1 MHFLDII
8 VNVSEHYTLENSEFS
23 QFPFSMKQGLCEIR
37 DFDLYYYV
45 LFNSRPI
52 IQFVETSSLQ
62 FVFPN
67 FLNTVFSDSD
77 PESGDP
83 RKSSFIAKQRRNAA
97 GRTNSISVRQGGTPL
112 NGVQLQRKS
121 SSLKINGVNNIF
133 HGT

>member
-1 MHFLDII
+1 MNYFQNLCFCLLRRHLKFFHQISPLFFQCLLFL
-8 VNVSEHYTLENSEFS
+8 
-23 QFPFSMKQGLCEIR
+23 C
-37 DFDLYYYV
+37 
-45 LFNSRPI
+45 
-52 IQFVETSSLQ
+52 
-62 FVFPN
+62 
-67 FLNTVFSDSD
+67 TVFSDSD

-133 HGT
+133 HGTQNKRGSTKKLLIHTHSQLLAAKDLLECFLNVKER